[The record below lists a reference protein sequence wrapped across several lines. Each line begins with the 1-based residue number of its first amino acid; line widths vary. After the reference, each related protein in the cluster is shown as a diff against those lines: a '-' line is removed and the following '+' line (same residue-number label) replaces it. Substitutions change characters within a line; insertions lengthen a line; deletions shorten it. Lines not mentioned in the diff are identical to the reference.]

1 MLSGMALIRI
11 LKRDAPALKSPVV
24 VAAFDGW
31 VDAGRAAT
39 TAGEQLAEG
48 GALAATFDADAIF
61 DYRSRRPMLD
71 IVDGSLIGLEWPELT
86 VRAVRLGERDLL
98 ILSGPEPDYRWRELA
113 TEVVAMVQQFE
124 ATTWISLGAIP
135 VATPHTRPVRV
146 LGTASASGLLP
157 PEVTQGPEG
166 TLRVPSALVSVLEL
180 AVARARI
187 PALGFFAQVPHYIS
201 AAYPNASIALLEHVG
216 RFLGIE
222 PPLGTLPQKA
232 LETRSLLDAATTADD
247 STKAYVARLEEMADE
262 ARLPEGDDLIA
273 DIERFLRERGG
284 GPGSGRPN

>member
-1 MLSGMALIRI
+1 MLSGMALIQI
-11 LKRDAPALKSPVV
+11 LERDAPALQSPVV

-71 IVDGSLIGLEWPELT
+71 IVDGSLIGLEWPELA

-113 TEVVAMVQQFE
+113 TEVVAMLQHFE

-135 VATPHTRPVRV
+135 VAAPHTRPVRV

-157 PEVTQGPEG
+157 PEVTKGPEG